1 MEVAVR
7 IAITNGYVVQD
18 GEPGLASADVLVE
31 DGVIV
36 AVGPGAAAV
45 DGLDEVL
52 DATGLAVLPG
62 FVDGHRHVAQAPL
75 RGIGADLT
83 LPAYLESVLGRIL
96 PAYRPED
103 ARLATLLGALEALDA
118 GVTTVLDWSNATSS
132 PEHTD
137 AVVDGFITAG
147 IRAVVGHTVPEHGA
161 DVRRLAARTGLV
173 TGAIASLGPEYG
185 AWEPAVRDIELAR
198 ELGVPVTIHAGGGG
212 AEPVVPRMHA
222 AGLLGPDV
230 VLVHLN
236 HATAQDVQ
244 LLVDAQVGVVVTP
257 CVEALMGHGTAAY
270 GRFTDAG
277 GRVALGVDV
286 VINAVPDL
294 FEPMRDV
301 LRAERVRTGRMVP
314 AASVL
319 PSVTTHAA
327 RALGLA
333 DRIGTIAP
341 GKRADLLLI
350 EGLAHLTDSV
360 AGAVVTSTGPAQVRT
375 VLVDG
380 RVVKRDGRLVGHD
393 LDALRA
399 AAAALSTRVRVA

>member
-1 MEVAVR
+1 MR
-7 IAITNGYVVQD
+7 TAITNGYVVQGD
-18 GEPGLASADVLVE
+18 GSTVAGADVLVE
-31 DGVIV
+31 DGAII
-36 AVGPGAAAV
+36 AVGPGAGAGTEAA
-45 DGLDEVL
+45 EVI
-52 DATGLAVLPG
+52 DATGLVVVPG

-75 RGIGADLT
+75 RGMGGDMT
-83 LPAYLESVLGRIL
+83 LPAYLERVLGRIL
-96 PAYRPED
+96 PAYGPED
-103 ARLATLLGALEALDA
+103 AQLATLLGALEALDA
-118 GVTTVLDWSNATSS
+118 GVTTVLDWSNATST

-137 AVVDGFITAG
+137 AVVAGFSAAG
-147 IRAVVGHTVPEHGA
+147 IRAVVGHAAPEHEDDA
-161 DVRRLAARTGLV
+161 RRLAARTGLV
-173 TGAIASLGPEYG
+173 TGAIASLGPDYG
-185 AWEPAVRDIELAR
+185 PWEAAVRDIELAR

-212 AEPVVPRMHA
+212 PDPVVPRMHA

-236 HATAQDVQ
+236 HATAQDVR

-257 CVEALMGHGTAAY
+257 CVEPMMGHGAAPY

-277 GRVALGVDV
+277 GRVALGADV
-286 VINAVPDL
+286 VINATPDL

-314 AASVL
+314 AGSLL
-319 PSVTTHAA
+319 PSVTTHGA

-333 DRIGTIAP
+333 DRIGSITP
-341 GKRADLLLI
+341 GMRADLVLI
-350 EGLAHLTDSV
+350 DGLAHLTDADTV
-360 AGAVVTSTGPAQVRT
+360 AGAVVTATGPAQVRT

-399 AAAALSTRVRVA
+399 AASALVARVCTA